1 MTTVAGLPYA
11 PQLVPI
17 DAIEP
22 AVYNPREADEMRLG
36 YLTTSIQYLGFVL
49 PLYATPE
56 GHLLSGHQR
65 LTVAKSLGCT
75 HVPVVYV
82 DIKETR
88 WKQVNLLFNR
98 ATNDMDADQGS
109 EIFLNELQS
118 VPMDEIMA
126 KVGPLDPT
134 SDEFFPCMNPVWM
147 DGEELTADGIRPYSS
162 HAVSYGHS
170 LLGFKILMPAI
181 RCQET
186 GVIANGS
193 FRTYAGIEHQRRKSI
208 ENPVFPVIPVSEDR
222 APIAEALV
230 NLVSMR
236 FTVEKQMGNLL
247 RYGGY
252 RRPNNKVDDLVVS
265 MRYWPDGK
273 KNKSAAQSLKDP
285 KQFWHK
291 FRKEHGGTVADMG
304 AGQRRNGLILRKKGI
319 KCVDWEPYPCDWQ
332 GVTEDK
338 ADRPSLE
345 LARII
350 SNEFLDEIE
359 AGTKFDS
366 VFANAVINSIPFHK
380 DRMAFIALCHSICS
394 FHTGFYGTAKWIEGL
409 NPKDSLALNRIDEN
423 GNVSEGQQVRLFEV
437 PYEPGVLLADISRAP
452 KIQKYHNADELNFI
466 LGSFFASWE
475 LHSKKGAKYVFFEA
489 HNPKR
494 ISPHVLREAI
504 EMEFDMPYPDGKIG
518 LVDRALRV
526 FSERHNVD
534 LADPKYAPA
543 KTEEDEADTL

>member
-1 MTTVAGLPYA
+1 MSTVAGIPYK
-11 PQLVPI
+11 PQLVSVDDI
-17 DAIEP
+17 AP

-36 YLTTSIQYLGFVL
+36 YLTQSIQYLGFVL

-65 LTVAKSLGCT
+65 LSVAKALGCT

-82 DIKETR
+82 DIKESR

-109 EIFLNELQS
+109 ELFLNELQS
-118 VPMDEIMA
+118 IPMDEIMA
-126 KVGPLDPT
+126 NVGPLDPT

-147 DGEELTADGIRPYSS
+147 SGEELTEDGIRPYSS
-162 HAVSYGHS
+162 HATSYGHS
-170 LLGFKILMPAI
+170 LLGFKILMPAL

-186 GVIANGS
+186 GVILNGS
-193 FRTYAGIEHQRRKSI
+193 YRVYGGIEHQHRKGVK
-208 ENPVFPVIPVSEDR
+208 NPHFPVIPVSEER
-222 APIAEALV
+222 AGIAEALV

-247 RYGGY
+247 RYGGF

-265 MRYWPDGK
+265 MRFWADGK
-273 KNKSAAQSLKDP
+273 KKRSASQSLSQPRK
-285 KQFWHK
+285 FWHN
-291 FRKEHGGTVADMG
+291 FRKEHGNTVADMG

-332 GVTEDK
+332 RLTDDK
-338 ADRPSLE
+338 ADRPSLA
-345 LARII
+345 LSRMIC
-350 SNEFLDEIE
+350 NEFLDEIE

-380 DRMAFIALCHSICS
+380 DRMAFIALCHAICS
-394 FHTGFYGTAKWIEGL
+394 FQTGFYGTAKWIEGL
-409 NPKDSLALNRIDEN
+409 NTKDSLPLNRIDDN

-452 KIQKYHNADELNFI
+452 KIQKYHSREEMDFI
-466 LGSFFASWE
+466 LGTFFTDWE
-475 LHSKKGAKYVFFEA
+475 LYATKGAQYVFFEA

-494 ISPHVLREAI
+494 VNPYVLREAL
-504 EMEFDMPYPDGKIG
+504 EMEFNMPFPEGKIG
-518 LVDRALRV
+518 LVDRALQV
-526 FSERHNVD
+526 FSQRHNLD
-534 LADPKYAPA
+534 LADPKYAP
-543 KTEEDEADTL
+543 KVTEEAEGDDL